1 MTETKKLEQYWH
13 RMVLTLPKTKNLK
26 GAVIVCNPDIPIPP
40 CNHAAD
46 IKVNENEAE
55 NLLNRVVKHFRTSNS
70 AFARFRI
77 TPLTRPKTFA
87 SLLEAN
93 GFEKEAEDSIM
104 VFKGKITKD
113 KSSKG
118 IKVRK
123 MPESQI
129 DVADSIVFKVFEFSS
144 DWKDK
149 WHPLMVDW
157 MRKGGE
163 YYVGYV
169 EGKPVGTSLLFSL
182 MKTGGIF
189 NVGTLKEYR
198 KRGIATTLTLHA
210 IAKSIEKG
218 NELHTLQ
225 TGKGGNA
232 EQLYK
237 EIGFVTDH
245 TISWYVK
252 KL

>member
-1 MTETKKLEQYWH
+1 M
-13 RMVLTLPKTKNLK
+13 K
-26 GAVIVCNPDIPIPP
+26 GAVIVCNPDIPLPP
-40 CNHAAD
+40 CNHVAD

-55 NLLNRVVKHFRTSNS
+55 NLLNKAVGYFKKRNS
-70 AFARFRI
+70 VFARFRI
-77 TPLTRPKTFA
+77 TPLTRPKTF
-87 SLLEAN
+87 SKLLEAN
-93 GFEKEAEDSIM
+93 GFDKEAEDSIM
-104 VFKGKITKD
+104 VFKGKISKD
-113 KSSKG
+113 KFSKV

-129 DVADSIVFKVFEFSS
+129 DVADTIVFKVFEFSD

-157 MRKGGE
+157 MRNGGE
-163 YYVGYV
+163 YYVGSIR
-169 EGKPVGTSLLFSL
+169 GKPAGTSLLFSL
-182 MKTGGIF
+182 IKTGGIF

-198 KRGIATTLTLHA
+198 RQGIATALTLHA
-210 IAKSIEKG
+210 VRKSIEKG

-225 TGKGGNA
+225 TTRGGNA

-237 EIGFVTDH
+237 KIGFVTDH
-245 TISWYVK
+245 TISWYAK